1 MNNVLMQA
9 KRLAIPTKIKNEKLN
24 NVANTAMKLVSKEI
38 TKYTEITSIH
48 YGGSYAKGTWTSEK
62 PDIDIFVK
70 FKKSTSEKKFKSI
83 SKKIGFDALKKF
95 KPYTRYSE
103 HPFVE
108 AVIKNIKINI
118 VPCYDV
124 KAGEWKSAADRSTFH
139 TEFILENLS
148 GPLKDDVRILKYF
161 MSVNGIYG
169 AEIAKQGFSGY
180 VAEVLVYYFG
190 SFTNVL
196 KEIAKLKNDNA
207 IGKPRKKF
215 DSTIIII
222 DPVDSNRNLGAAIS
236 TENVGKFI
244 LLSRAF
250 INKPSIQFFRNQR
263 KKLSSKNI
271 LNNILVLKFQY
282 KKSPDDT
289 IAGQIRRAVNS
300 LSSQMEIAG
309 FKILRNSSLTLE
321 KNQAVLLFL
330 MDSLTISENQI
341 HDGPS
346 VFEENFSRKFVS
358 INRKKSRI
366 MWIGNN
372 AKIMALQKRS
382 HTNAKIF
389 LNDLIQNHL
398 NKSGIPNGI
407 KPDIKNMKITT
418 GNNIADKSIKEVIL
432 ELVTT
437 NDKIFHSN
445 Y

>member
-1 MNNVLMQA
+1 MQA

-24 NVANTAMKLVSKEI
+24 SVANTAMKLVSKEI

-83 SKKIGFDALKKF
+83 SKKIGFNALKKF

-124 KAGEWKSAADRSTFH
+124 KAGKWKSAADRSTFH

-148 GPLKDDVRILKYF
+148 GPLKDEVRLLKYF

-196 KEIAKLKNDNA
+196 KEIAKLKNGNA

-222 DPVDSNRNLGAAIS
+222 DPIDSNRNLGAAIS

-263 KKLSSKNI
+263 KKLSSKNS

-321 KNQAVLLFL
+321 KNHAALLFL
-330 MDSLTISENQI
+330 MDSLTISENQT

-346 VFEENFSRKFVS
+346 VFEENFSTKFVS

-372 AKIMALQKRS
+372 AKIMTLQKRS
-382 HTNAKIF
+382 HTSAKLF

-407 KPDIKNMKITT
+407 KSDIKNMKITT
-418 GNNIADKSIKEVIL
+418 GNNIADKSIKEAIL

-445 Y
+445 

>member
-1 MNNVLMQA
+1 MSNL
-9 KRLAIPTKIKNEKLN
+9 KNRHQK
-24 NVANTAMKLVSKEI
+24 
-38 TKYTEITSIH
+38 
-48 YGGSYAKGTWTSEK
+48 
-62 PDIDIFVK
+62 
-70 FKKSTSEKKFKSI
+70 KKFKSI

-108 AVIKNIKINI
+108 AIIKNIKINI

-124 KAGEWKSAADRSTFH
+124 KAGKWKSAADRSTFH

-161 MSVNGIYG
+161 MSINGIYG

-196 KEIAKLKNDNA
+196 KEIAKLKNGNA

-250 INKPSIQFFRNQR
+250 INKPSIQFFRNQP

-271 LNNILVLKFQY
+271 LNNMLVLKFQY

-309 FKILRNSSLTLE
+309 FKILRTSSLTLE
-321 KNQAVLLFL
+321 KNQAALLFL

-341 HDGPS
+341 HDGPN

-372 AKIMALQKRS
+372 TKIMTLQERS
-382 HTNAKIF
+382 HTNAKLF
-389 LNDLIQNHL
+389 LNDLIQNRL

-407 KPDIKNMKITT
+407 KSDIKNMKITT
-418 GNNIADKSIKEVIL
+418 GNNIADKSIKEAIL

-445 Y
+445 

>member
-1 MNNVLMQA
+1 MQA
-9 KRLAIPTKIKNEKLN
+9 KRLAIPTKVKNEKLN
-24 NVANTAMKLVSKEI
+24 KVANIAMKLVSKEI

-83 SKKIGFDALKKF
+83 SKKIGFNALKKF

-108 AVIKNIKINI
+108 AIIKNIKINI

-124 KAGEWKSAADRSTFH
+124 KAGKWKSAADRSTFH

-222 DPVDSNRNLGAAIS
+222 DPIDSNRNLGAAIS

-271 LNNILVLKFQY
+271 LNNMLVLKFQY

-289 IAGQIRRAVNS
+289 IAGQIRRTVNS

-330 MDSLTISENQI
+330 MDSLTISENHI
-341 HDGPS
+341 HDGPN

-358 INRKKSRI
+358 INR
-366 MWIGNN
+366 
-372 AKIMALQKRS
+372 
-382 HTNAKIF
+382 
-389 LNDLIQNHL
+389 
-398 NKSGIPNGI
+398 
-407 KPDIKNMKITT
+407 
-418 GNNIADKSIKEVIL
+418 
-432 ELVTT
+432 
-437 NDKIFHSN
+437 
-445 Y
+445 

>member
-1 MNNVLMQA
+1 MQA

-24 NVANTAMKLVSKEI
+24 SVANTAMKLVSKEI

-83 SKKIGFDALKKF
+83 SKKIGFNALKKF

-271 LNNILVLKFQY
+271 LNNMLVLKFQY

-341 HDGPS
+341 HDGPN

-366 MWIGNN
+366 MWVGNN

-382 HTNAKIF
+382 HTNAKLF

-407 KPDIKNMKITT
+407 KSDIKNMKITT
-418 GNNIADKSIKEVIL
+418 GNNIADKSIKEAIL

-445 Y
+445 

>member
-9 KRLAIPTKIKNEKLN
+9 KQLAIPTKIKNEKLN
-24 NVANTAMKLVSKEI
+24 NVANIAMKLVSKEI
-38 TKYTEITSIH
+38 TKHTEITSIH

-83 SKKIGFDALKKF
+83 SKKIGFNALKKF

-124 KAGEWKSAADRSTFH
+124 KAGKWKSAADRSTFH

-161 MSVNGIYG
+161 MSINGIYG

-196 KEIAKLKNDNA
+196 KEIAKLKNNNV

-250 INKPSIQFFRNQR
+250 INKPSIQFFRNHT

-271 LNNILVLKFQY
+271 LNNVLVLKFQY

-309 FKILRNSSLTLE
+309 FKILRNSSLRLE

-341 HDGPS
+341 HDGPN
-346 VFEENFSRKFVS
+346 VFEESFSRKFIS

-372 AKIMALQKRS
+372 AKIMALQKRP
-382 HTNAKIF
+382 HTNVKLF

-407 KPDIKNMKITT
+407 KSDIKNMKIIT
-418 GNNIADKSIKEVIL
+418 GGNITDKSIKETIL
-432 ELVTT
+432 ELVTL
-437 NDKIFHSN
+437 NDKIFYSD
-445 Y
+445 

>member
-9 KRLAIPTKIKNEKLN
+9 KRLATPTKLKSEKLN
-24 NVANTAMKLVSKEI
+24 SVANIAMKLVSKEI
-38 TKYTEITSIH
+38 TKYSEVTSVH

-70 FKKSTSEKKFKSI
+70 FKKSTSEKKFKII
-83 SKKIGFDALKKF
+83 SKKIGFNALKKF

-108 AVIKNIKINI
+108 AVIKNTKINV
-118 VPCYDV
+118 VPCYNV
-124 KAGEWKSAADRSTFH
+124 KAGKWKSAADRSTFH

-148 GPLKDDVRILKYF
+148 GQLKDDVRILKYF

-196 KEIAKLKNDNA
+196 KEIAKLKNNNV
-207 IGKPRKKF
+207 IGKSKRKF
-215 DSTIIII
+215 DSTVIII
-222 DPVDSNRNLGAAIS
+222 DPIDSNRNLGAAIS

-244 LLSRAF
+244 LLSRGF
-250 INKPSIQFFRNQR
+250 INKPSIQFFRKQN

-271 LNNILVLKFQY
+271 LKNLLVLKFNY

-289 IAGQIRRAVNS
+289 IAGQIRKAVNS
-300 LSSQMEIAG
+300 ISSQMELAG

-346 VFEENFSRKFVS
+346 VFEESFSRKFVS

-366 MWIGNN
+366 MWVGNN
-372 AKIMALQKRS
+372 AKIMTLQKR
-382 HTNAKIF
+382 HYTNAKSF
-389 LNDLIQNHL
+389 LHDLIQNHL

-407 KPDIKNMKITT
+407 KSDIKKMKIIT
-418 GNNIADKSIKEVIL
+418 GNNIADKSIREAIL

-437 NDKIFHSN
+437 NDKIFHTN
-445 Y
+445 

>member
-1 MNNVLMQA
+1 MQA

-24 NVANTAMKLVSKEI
+24 NVANIAMKLVSKEI

-83 SKKIGFDALKKF
+83 SKKIGFNALKKF

-124 KAGEWKSAADRSTFH
+124 KAGKWKSAADRSTFH

-250 INKPSIQFFRNQR
+250 INNPSIQFFRNQR

-271 LNNILVLKFQY
+271 LNNMLVLKFQY

-309 FKILRNSSLTLE
+309 FKILRNSSLALE

-341 HDGPS
+341 HDGPN
-346 VFEENFSRKFVS
+346 VFEENFSRKFIS
-358 INRKKSRI
+358 INRKKSGI
-366 MWIGNN
+366 MWVGNN
-372 AKIMALQKRS
+372 AKIMTLQKRS
-382 HTNAKIF
+382 HTNAKLF

-407 KPDIKNMKITT
+407 KSDIKNMKITT

-445 Y
+445 

>member
-1 MNNVLMQA
+1 MQA

-24 NVANTAMKLVSKEI
+24 SVANTAMKLVSKEI

-83 SKKIGFDALKKF
+83 SKKIGFNALKKF

-271 LNNILVLKFQY
+271 LNNMLVLKFQY

-321 KNQAVLLFL
+321 KNHAALLFL
-330 MDSLTISENQI
+330 MDSLTISENQT

-346 VFEENFSRKFVS
+346 VFEENFSTKFVS

-372 AKIMALQKRS
+372 AKIMTLQKRS
-382 HTNAKIF
+382 HTNAKLF

-407 KPDIKNMKITT
+407 KSDIKNMKITT
-418 GNNIADKSIKEVIL
+418 GNNIADKSIKEAIL

-445 Y
+445 

>member
-1 MNNVLMQA
+1 MNNILMQA

-83 SKKIGFDALKKF
+83 SKKIGFNALKKF

-196 KEIAKLKNDNA
+196 KEIAKLKNGNA

-222 DPVDSNRNLGAAIS
+222 DPIDSNRNLGAAIS

-271 LNNILVLKFQY
+271 LNNMLVLKFQY

-341 HDGPS
+341 HDGPN

-366 MWIGNN
+366 MWVGNN

-382 HTNAKIF
+382 HTNAKLF

-407 KPDIKNMKITT
+407 KSDIKNMKITT

-445 Y
+445 

>member
-1 MNNVLMQA
+1 MQA

-24 NVANTAMKLVSKEI
+24 SVANTAMKLVSKQI

-83 SKKIGFDALKKF
+83 SKKIGFNALKKF

-271 LNNILVLKFQY
+271 LNNMLVLKFQY

-341 HDGPS
+341 HDGPN

-366 MWIGNN
+366 MWVGNN
-372 AKIMALQKRS
+372 AKIMTLQKRS
-382 HTNAKIF
+382 HTSAKLF

-407 KPDIKNMKITT
+407 KSDIKNMKITT

-445 Y
+445 

>member
-1 MNNVLMQA
+1 MQA

-24 NVANTAMKLVSKEI
+24 SVANTAMKLVSKEI

-83 SKKIGFDALKKF
+83 SKKIGFNALKKF

-263 KKLSSKNI
+263 KKLSSKNS

-341 HDGPS
+341 HDGPN

-366 MWIGNN
+366 MWVGNN

-382 HTNAKIF
+382 HTNAKLF

-407 KPDIKNMKITT
+407 KSDIKNMKITT

-445 Y
+445 

>member
-1 MNNVLMQA
+1 MQA
-9 KRLAIPTKIKNEKLN
+9 KRLAIPTKVKNEKLN
-24 NVANTAMKLVSKEI
+24 KVANIAMKLVSKEI

-108 AVIKNIKINI
+108 AIIKNIKINI

-124 KAGEWKSAADRSTFH
+124 KAGKWKSAADRSTFH

-196 KEIAKLKNDNA
+196 KEIAKLKNGNA
-207 IGKPRKKF
+207 IGKTRKKF

-271 LNNILVLKFQY
+271 LNNMLVLKFQY

-341 HDGPS
+341 HDGPN

-372 AKIMALQKRS
+372 AKIMTLQKRP
-382 HTNAKIF
+382 HTNAKLF

-407 KPDIKNMKITT
+407 KSDIKNMKITT
-418 GNNIADKSIKEVIL
+418 GNNIADKSIKEAIL

-437 NDKIFHSN
+437 NDKIFHSS
-445 Y
+445 

>member
-24 NVANTAMKLVSKEI
+24 NVANIAMKLVSKEI
-38 TKYTEITSIH
+38 TKYTEVISIH

-70 FKKSTSEKKFKSI
+70 FKKSTSEKKFKII
-83 SKKIGFDALKKF
+83 SKKIGFNALKKF

-108 AVIKNIKINI
+108 ATIKNIKINI

-124 KAGEWKSAADRSTFH
+124 KIGKWKSAADRSTFH

-161 MSVNGIYG
+161 MSVNDIYG

-180 VAEVLVYYFG
+180 AAEVLVYYFG
-190 SFTNVL
+190 SFTGVL
-196 KEIAKLKNDNA
+196 KEIAKLKNNNS
-207 IGKPRKKF
+207 IGRSKRKF

-222 DPVDSNRNLGAAIS
+222 DPVDANRNLGAAIS

-250 INKPSIQFFRNQR
+250 INKPSIQFFRKQR
-263 KKLSSKNI
+263 KKLSSKSI
-271 LNNILVLKFQY
+271 LKNTLVLKFDY

-300 LSSQMEIAG
+300 LSSQMEMAG
-309 FKILRNSSLTLE
+309 FKILRNSSITLE
-321 KNQAVLLFL
+321 NNHAVLLFL
-330 MDSLTISENQI
+330 LDSLTITENQI
-341 HDGPS
+341 HDGPE
-346 VFEENFSRKFVS
+346 VFEESFSRKFIS
-358 INRKKSRI
+358 INQKKSRI
-366 MWIGNN
+366 MWVGNN
-372 AKIMALQKRS
+372 AKIMTLQKRF
-382 HTNAKIF
+382 HTNAKSF
-389 LNDLIQNHL
+389 LKDLIQNNL

-407 KPDIKNMKITT
+407 KSDIKNMKIID
-418 GNNIADKSIKEVIL
+418 GNNVADKSIKEAIL

-445 Y
+445 

>member
-1 MNNVLMQA
+1 MQA

-24 NVANTAMKLVSKEI
+24 SVANTAMKLVSKEI

-83 SKKIGFDALKKF
+83 SKKIGFNALKKF

-196 KEIAKLKNDNA
+196 KEIAKLKNGNA

-215 DSTIIII
+215 DSAIIII
-222 DPVDSNRNLGAAIS
+222 DPIDSNRNLGAAIS

-250 INKPSIQFFRNQR
+250 INNPSIQFFRNQR

-271 LNNILVLKFQY
+271 LNNMLVLKFQY

-341 HDGPS
+341 HDGPN

-366 MWIGNN
+366 MWVGNN

-382 HTNAKIF
+382 HTNAKLF

-407 KPDIKNMKITT
+407 KSDIKNMKITT

-445 Y
+445 

>member
-1 MNNVLMQA
+1 MNNILMQA

-24 NVANTAMKLVSKEI
+24 NVANIAMKLVSKEI

-83 SKKIGFDALKKF
+83 SKKIGFNALKKF

-196 KEIAKLKNDNA
+196 KEIAKLKNGNA

-250 INKPSIQFFRNQR
+250 INNPSIQFFRNQR

-271 LNNILVLKFQY
+271 LNNMLVLKFQY

-321 KNQAVLLFL
+321 KNHAALLFL
-330 MDSLTISENQI
+330 MDSLTISENQT

-346 VFEENFSRKFVS
+346 VFEENFSTKFVS

-372 AKIMALQKRS
+372 AKIMTLQKRS
-382 HTNAKIF
+382 HTSAKLF

-407 KPDIKNMKITT
+407 KSDIKNMKITT
-418 GNNIADKSIKEVIL
+418 GNNIADKSIKEAIL

-445 Y
+445 

>member
-108 AVIKNIKINI
+108 AIIKNIKINI

-366 MWIGNN
+366 MWVGNN

-382 HTNAKIF
+382 HTNAKLF

>member
-108 AVIKNIKINI
+108 AIIKNIKINI

-445 Y
+445 

>member
-83 SKKIGFDALKKF
+83 SKKIGFNALKKF

-108 AVIKNIKINI
+108 AIIKNIKINI

-124 KAGEWKSAADRSTFH
+124 KAGKWKSAADRSTFH

-222 DPVDSNRNLGAAIS
+222 DPIDSNRNLGAAIS

-271 LNNILVLKFQY
+271 LNNMLVLKFQY

-341 HDGPS
+341 HDGPN
-346 VFEENFSRKFVS
+346 VFEENFSRKFIS

-372 AKIMALQKRS
+372 TKIMTLQKRS
-382 HTNAKIF
+382 HTNAKLF

-407 KPDIKNMKITT
+407 KSDIKNMKITT
-418 GNNIADKSIKEVIL
+418 GNNIADKSIKEAIL

-437 NDKIFHSN
+437 NDKIFHSS
-445 Y
+445 

>member
-1 MNNVLMQA
+1 MNNILMQA

-24 NVANTAMKLVSKEI
+24 SVANTAMKLVSKEI
-38 TKYTEITSIH
+38 TKHTEITSIH

-83 SKKIGFDALKKF
+83 SKKIGFNALKKF

-250 INKPSIQFFRNQR
+250 INNPSIQFFRNQR

-271 LNNILVLKFQY
+271 LNNMLVLKFQY

-341 HDGPS
+341 HDGPN

-366 MWIGNN
+366 MWVGNN

-382 HTNAKIF
+382 HTNAKLF

-407 KPDIKNMKITT
+407 KSDIKNMKITT
-418 GNNIADKSIKEVIL
+418 GNNIADKSIKEAIL

-445 Y
+445 

>member
-1 MNNVLMQA
+1 MQA

-24 NVANTAMKLVSKEI
+24 SVANTAMKLVSKEI

-83 SKKIGFDALKKF
+83 SKKIGFNALKKF

-341 HDGPS
+341 HDGPN

-372 AKIMALQKRS
+372 AKIMTLQKRS
-382 HTNAKIF
+382 HTSAKLF

-407 KPDIKNMKITT
+407 KSDIKNMKITT

-445 Y
+445 

>member
-1 MNNVLMQA
+1 MQA

-24 NVANTAMKLVSKEI
+24 SVANTAMKLVSKEI

-83 SKKIGFDALKKF
+83 SKKIGFNALKKF

-263 KKLSSKNI
+263 KKLSSKNS

-321 KNQAVLLFL
+321 KNHAALLFL
-330 MDSLTISENQI
+330 MDSLTISENQT

-346 VFEENFSRKFVS
+346 VFEENFSTKFVS

-372 AKIMALQKRS
+372 AKIMTLQKRS
-382 HTNAKIF
+382 HTSAKLF

-407 KPDIKNMKITT
+407 KSDIKNMKITT

-445 Y
+445 

>member
-1 MNNVLMQA
+1 MQA

-24 NVANTAMKLVSKEI
+24 SVANTAMKLVSKEI

-83 SKKIGFDALKKF
+83 SKKIGFNALKKF

-118 VPCYDV
+118 VPFYDV
-124 KAGEWKSAADRSTFH
+124 KAGKWKSAADRSTFH

-148 GPLKDDVRILKYF
+148 GALKDDVRLLKYF

-196 KEIAKLKNDNA
+196 KEIAKLKNGNA

-222 DPVDSNRNLGAAIS
+222 DPIDSNRNLGAAIS

-263 KKLSSKNI
+263 KKLSSKNS

-321 KNQAVLLFL
+321 KNHAALLFL
-330 MDSLTISENQI
+330 MDSLTISENQT

-346 VFEENFSRKFVS
+346 VFEENFSTKFVS

-372 AKIMALQKRS
+372 AKIMTLQKRS
-382 HTNAKIF
+382 HTSAKLF

-407 KPDIKNMKITT
+407 KSDIKNMKITT
-418 GNNIADKSIKEVIL
+418 GNNIADKSIKEAIL

-445 Y
+445 

>member
-1 MNNVLMQA
+1 MNKILMQA

-24 NVANTAMKLVSKEI
+24 SVANTAMKLVSKEI

-83 SKKIGFDALKKF
+83 SKKIGFNALKKF

-196 KEIAKLKNDNA
+196 KEIAKLKNGNA

-215 DSTIIII
+215 DSAIIII
-222 DPVDSNRNLGAAIS
+222 DPIDSNRNLGAAIS

-271 LNNILVLKFQY
+271 LNNMLVLKFQY

-341 HDGPS
+341 HDGPN

-366 MWIGNN
+366 MWVGNN

-382 HTNAKIF
+382 HTNAKLF

-407 KPDIKNMKITT
+407 KSDIKNMKITT

-445 Y
+445 

>member
-1 MNNVLMQA
+1 MNNILMQA

-38 TKYTEITSIH
+38 TKHTEITSIH

-83 SKKIGFDALKKF
+83 SKKIGFNALKKF

-124 KAGEWKSAADRSTFH
+124 KAGKWKSAADRSTFH

-148 GPLKDDVRILKYF
+148 GPLKDDVRLLKYF

-271 LNNILVLKFQY
+271 LNNMLVLKFQY

-341 HDGPS
+341 HDGPN

-366 MWIGNN
+366 MWVGNN

-382 HTNAKIF
+382 HTNAKLF

-407 KPDIKNMKITT
+407 KSDIKNMKITT
-418 GNNIADKSIKEVIL
+418 GNNIADKSIKEAIL

-445 Y
+445 

>member
-1 MNNVLMQA
+1 MQA

-24 NVANTAMKLVSKEI
+24 SVANTAMKLVSKEI

-83 SKKIGFDALKKF
+83 SKKIGFNALKKF

-196 KEIAKLKNDNA
+196 KEFAKLKNGNA

-250 INKPSIQFFRNQR
+250 INNPSIQFFRNQR

-271 LNNILVLKFQY
+271 LNNMLVLKFQY

-341 HDGPS
+341 HDGPN

-366 MWIGNN
+366 MWVGNN

-382 HTNAKIF
+382 HTNAKLF

-407 KPDIKNMKITT
+407 KSDIKNMKITT

-445 Y
+445 

>member
-1 MNNVLMQA
+1 MNNILMQA

-83 SKKIGFDALKKF
+83 SKKIGFNALKKF

-271 LNNILVLKFQY
+271 LNNMLVLKFQY

-341 HDGPS
+341 HDGPN

-366 MWIGNN
+366 MWVGNN

-382 HTNAKIF
+382 HTNAKLF

-407 KPDIKNMKITT
+407 KSDIKNMKITT

-445 Y
+445 

>member
-1 MNNVLMQA
+1 MQA

-24 NVANTAMKLVSKEI
+24 SVANTAMKLVSKEI

-83 SKKIGFDALKKF
+83 SKKIGFNALKKF

-196 KEIAKLKNDNA
+196 KEIAKLKNGNA

-215 DSTIIII
+215 DSAIIII
-222 DPVDSNRNLGAAIS
+222 DPIDSNRNLGAAIS

-263 KKLSSKNI
+263 KKLSSKNS

-341 HDGPS
+341 HDGPN

-366 MWIGNN
+366 MWVGNN

-382 HTNAKIF
+382 HTNAKLF

-407 KPDIKNMKITT
+407 KSDIKNMKITT
-418 GNNIADKSIKEVIL
+418 GNNIADKSIKEAIL

-445 Y
+445 

>member
-1 MNNVLMQA
+1 MQA

-83 SKKIGFDALKKF
+83 SKKIGFNALKKY

-103 HPFVE
+103 HPFVV

-124 KAGEWKSAADRSTFH
+124 KAGKWKSAADRSTFH

-250 INKPSIQFFRNQR
+250 INNPSIQFFRNQR

-271 LNNILVLKFQY
+271 LNNMLVLKFQY

-321 KNQAVLLFL
+321 KNHAALLFL
-330 MDSLTISENQI
+330 MDSLTISENQT

-346 VFEENFSRKFVS
+346 VFEENFSTKFVS

-372 AKIMALQKRS
+372 AKIMTLQKRS
-382 HTNAKIF
+382 HTSAKLF

-407 KPDIKNMKITT
+407 KSDIKNMKITT
-418 GNNIADKSIKEVIL
+418 GNNIADKSIKEAIL

-445 Y
+445 

>member
-1 MNNVLMQA
+1 MNNILKQA

-83 SKKIGFDALKKF
+83 SKKIGFNALKKF

-124 KAGEWKSAADRSTFH
+124 KAGKWKSAADRSTFH

-196 KEIAKLKNDNA
+196 KEFAKLKNGNA

-271 LNNILVLKFQY
+271 LNNMLVLKFQY

-321 KNQAVLLFL
+321 KNHAALLFL
-330 MDSLTISENQI
+330 MDSLTISENQT

-346 VFEENFSRKFVS
+346 VFEENFSTKFVS

-372 AKIMALQKRS
+372 AKIMTLQKRS
-382 HTNAKIF
+382 HTSAKLF

-407 KPDIKNMKITT
+407 KSDIKNMKITT
-418 GNNIADKSIKEVIL
+418 GNNIADKSIKEAIL

-445 Y
+445 

>member
-1 MNNVLMQA
+1 MQA

-24 NVANTAMKLVSKEI
+24 NVANIAMKLVSKEI
-38 TKYTEITSIH
+38 TKYTEVISIH

-70 FKKSTSEKKFKSI
+70 FKKSTSEKKFKII
-83 SKKIGFDALKKF
+83 SKKIGFNALKKF

-108 AVIKNIKINI
+108 ATIKNIKINI

-124 KAGEWKSAADRSTFH
+124 KIGKWKSAADRSTFH

-161 MSVNGIYG
+161 MSVNDIYG

-180 VAEVLVYYFG
+180 AAEVLVYYFG
-190 SFTNVL
+190 SFTGVL
-196 KEIAKLKNDNA
+196 KEIAKLKNNNS
-207 IGKPRKKF
+207 IGRSKRKF

-222 DPVDSNRNLGAAIS
+222 DPVDANRNLGAAIS

-250 INKPSIQFFRNQR
+250 INKPSIQFFRKQR
-263 KKLSSKNI
+263 KKLSSKSI
-271 LNNILVLKFQY
+271 LKTTLVLKFDY

-289 IAGQIRRAVNS
+289 IAGQIRIDVNS
-300 LSSQMEIAG
+300 LSSQMEMAG
-309 FKILRNSSLTLE
+309 FKILRNSSITLE
-321 KNQAVLLFL
+321 NNHAVLLFL
-330 MDSLTISENQI
+330 LDSLTITENQI
-341 HDGPS
+341 HDGPE
-346 VFEENFSRKFVS
+346 VFEESISRKFIS
-358 INRKKSRI
+358 INQKKSRI
-366 MWIGNN
+366 MWVGNN
-372 AKIMALQKRS
+372 AKIMTLQKRF
-382 HTNAKIF
+382 HTNAKSF
-389 LNDLIQNHL
+389 LKDLIQNNL

-407 KPDIKNMKITT
+407 KSDIKNMKIMD
-418 GNNIADKSIKEVIL
+418 GNNVADKSIKEAIL

-445 Y
+445 

>member
-1 MNNVLMQA
+1 MNNILMQA

-83 SKKIGFDALKKF
+83 SKKIGFNALKKF

-196 KEIAKLKNDNA
+196 KEIAKLKNGNA

-215 DSTIIII
+215 DSAIIII
-222 DPVDSNRNLGAAIS
+222 DPIDSNRNLGAAIS

-271 LNNILVLKFQY
+271 LNNMLVLKFQY

-330 MDSLTISENQI
+330 MDSLTISENHI
-341 HDGPS
+341 HDGPN

-366 MWIGNN
+366 MWVGNN

-382 HTNAKIF
+382 HTNAKLF

-407 KPDIKNMKITT
+407 KSDIKNMKITT

-445 Y
+445 

>member
-1 MNNVLMQA
+1 MQA

-24 NVANTAMKLVSKEI
+24 SVANTAMKLVSKEI

-83 SKKIGFDALKKF
+83 SKKIGFNALKKF

-124 KAGEWKSAADRSTFH
+124 KAGERKSAADRSTFH

-271 LNNILVLKFQY
+271 LNNMLVLKFQY

-321 KNQAVLLFL
+321 KNHAALLFL
-330 MDSLTISENQI
+330 MDSLTISENQT

-366 MWIGNN
+366 MWVGNN

-382 HTNAKIF
+382 HTNAKLF

-407 KPDIKNMKITT
+407 KSDIKNMKITT

-445 Y
+445 

>member
-1 MNNVLMQA
+1 MQA
-9 KRLAIPTKIKNEKLN
+9 KRLAIPTKVKNEKLN
-24 NVANTAMKLVSKEI
+24 KVANIAMKLVSKEI

-83 SKKIGFDALKKF
+83 SKKIGFNALKKF

-271 LNNILVLKFQY
+271 LNNMLVLKFQY

-321 KNQAVLLFL
+321 KNHAALLFL
-330 MDSLTISENQI
+330 MDSLTISENQT

-346 VFEENFSRKFVS
+346 VFEENFSTKFVS

-372 AKIMALQKRS
+372 AKIMTLQKRS
-382 HTNAKIF
+382 HTSAKLF

-407 KPDIKNMKITT
+407 KSDIKNMKITT
-418 GNNIADKSIKEVIL
+418 GNNIADKSIKEAIL

-445 Y
+445 

>member
-108 AVIKNIKINI
+108 AIIKNIKINI

>member
-1 MNNVLMQA
+1 MQA

-24 NVANTAMKLVSKEI
+24 SVANTAMKLVSKEI

-83 SKKIGFDALKKF
+83 SKKIGFNALKKF

-222 DPVDSNRNLGAAIS
+222 DPIDSNRNLGAAIS

-330 MDSLTISENQI
+330 MESLTISENQI
-341 HDGPS
+341 HDGPN

-366 MWIGNN
+366 MWVGNN

-382 HTNAKIF
+382 HTNAKLF

-407 KPDIKNMKITT
+407 KSDIKNMKITT

-445 Y
+445 

>member
-1 MNNVLMQA
+1 MSNVLMQA
-9 KRLAIPTKIKNEKLN
+9 KRLAIPTKVKNEKLN
-24 NVANTAMKLVSKEI
+24 KVANIAMKLVSKEI

-83 SKKIGFDALKKF
+83 SKKIGFNALKKF

-108 AVIKNIKINI
+108 AIIKNIKINI

-124 KAGEWKSAADRSTFH
+124 KAGKWKSAADRSTFH

-196 KEIAKLKNDNA
+196 KEIAKLKNGNA

-222 DPVDSNRNLGAAIS
+222 DPIDSNRNLGAAIS

-271 LNNILVLKFQY
+271 LNNMLVLKFQY

-289 IAGQIRRAVNS
+289 IAGQIRRTVNS

-330 MDSLTISENQI
+330 MDSLTISENHI
-341 HDGPS
+341 HDGPN

-372 AKIMALQKRS
+372 AKIMTLQKRS
-382 HTNAKIF
+382 HTNAKLF

-407 KPDIKNMKITT
+407 KSDIKNMKITT
-418 GNNIADKSIKEVIL
+418 GNNIADKSIKEAIL

-437 NDKIFHSN
+437 NDKIFHTG
-445 Y
+445 